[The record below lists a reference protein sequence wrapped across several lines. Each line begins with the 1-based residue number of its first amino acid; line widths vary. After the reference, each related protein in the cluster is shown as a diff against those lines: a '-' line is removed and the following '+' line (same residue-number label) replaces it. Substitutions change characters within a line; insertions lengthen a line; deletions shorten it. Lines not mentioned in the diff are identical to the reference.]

1 MSNAHRAA
9 EVFDQYTDGYE
20 ERYMDVSRYADT
32 LDRFCDLLKP
42 KQAQL
47 LELACG
53 PGNVTRYL
61 MERLPSL
68 QVLATDLA
76 PNMVERAGQNNPK
89 ARVEVMDCRSIK
101 KINERFDALVC
112 AFGLPYLSWE
122 ETQSLLI
129 DSATLLNSAG
139 HLYLSTIHGGYAN
152 SQARKSSDGKHELM
166 MYYYSEEELKGLL
179 LSAGFQVIET
189 AKKCY
194 EDSNGN
200 SVVDLIAIAQ
210 KKTT

>member
-1 MSNAHRAA
+1 MSNANRAA

-32 LDRFCDLLKP
+32 LDRFCALLKP

-129 DSATLLNSAG
+129 DSVTLLNAAG
-139 HLYLSTIHGGYAN
+139 LLYLSTIDGSYAN

-166 MYYYSEEELKGLL
+166 MYYYSEDELTGLL
-179 LSAGFQVIET
+179 LGAGFQVIET

-200 SVVDLIAIAQ
+200 SVVDLIVIAQ